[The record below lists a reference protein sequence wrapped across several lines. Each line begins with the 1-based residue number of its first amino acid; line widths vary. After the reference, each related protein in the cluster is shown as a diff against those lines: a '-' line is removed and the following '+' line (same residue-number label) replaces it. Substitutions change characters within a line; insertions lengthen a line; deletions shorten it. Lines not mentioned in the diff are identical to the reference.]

1 MNNIIKKRFI
11 QIQIILIILIS
22 SILIPSVNSSST
34 ISSKLIKNYE
44 KTDENINIILSEE
57 DANYLLDR
65 FIEIENSLQGIKK
78 IKTQI
83 EILENNKIISN
94 DCANDYLQK
103 LEIIDNSKC
112 VKRRCKN
119 VFIGPTIISHF
130 IPRGSVI
137 GTSFNK
143 DWFLRNFTKNFDDKA
158 LNVVYG
164 ALPIFIGFC
173 LKKVY
178 ITVLSRSCSGLDK
191 RSYFPFF
198 EVMMPC
204 IGFSM
209 RIIDENNRIFF
220 EYNLDFCLFAILK
233 GFR

>member
-1 MNNIIKKRFI
+1 MKKRFI
-11 QIQIILIILIS
+11 QIQIILIILTS

-44 KTDENINIILSEE
+44 KTGENIELILSEE

-65 FIEIENSLQGIKK
+65 FIEIENSFQGIEK
-78 IKTQI
+78 IKKQI
-83 EILENNKIISN
+83 EILENKKIISN
-94 DCANDYLQK
+94 AYANSFLQK
-103 LEIIDNSKC
+103 LEMIDNSKC

-130 IPRGSVI
+130 IPRGSI
-137 GTSFNK
+137 FSTSFNK
-143 DWFLRNFTKNFDDKA
+143 EWYLGNFTKNFDHKV

-164 ALPIFIGFC
+164 AMPIFAGFC
-173 LKKVY
+173 LKNVY
-178 ITVLSRSCSGLDK
+178 ITVYSRSCSGFEK

-198 EVMMPC
+198 EIMMPC

-233 GFR
+233 GLR